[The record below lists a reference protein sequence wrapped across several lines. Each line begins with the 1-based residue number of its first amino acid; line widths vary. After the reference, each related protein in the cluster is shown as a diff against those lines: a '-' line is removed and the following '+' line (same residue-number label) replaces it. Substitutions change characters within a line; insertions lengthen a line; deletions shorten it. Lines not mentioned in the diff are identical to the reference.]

1 MGTYQPEL
9 HGRQGFQIL
18 VRQMLEQI
26 HLTTVDNDTFDFND
40 FDDISPEMQ
49 ARMIKFAYLLH
60 MRAQLALGTKRI
72 HKSLDAKVIRMR
84 LGEEMNRREQDGTK

>member
-1 MGTYQPEL
+1 
-9 HGRQGFQIL
+9 
-18 VRQMLEQI
+18 
-26 HLTTVDNDTFDFND
+26 
-40 FDDISPEMQ
+40 
-49 ARMIKFAYLLH
+49 MIKFAYLLH